1 MKTDGYIFTPELL
14 QWRYFH
20 RPVVVQV
27 LVHVLLSS
35 AHNEAS
41 AATLSYRD
49 MALQL
54 HTTVKT
60 IRVAIDVLIAEKII
74 TKCSAPRAST
84 KLYVNSSHPLSH
96 CIIPWQR
103 DQGAQATAQYGAQ
116 IGAHTR
122 AQISQLQQSENQ
134 GCKVYY
140 QDERGTDWGA
150 VMGIDGAQP
159 RAQQKRGA
167 QQKAQSRAQISQLQ
181 QSENQ
186 GCKVY
191 YQDERGTDW
200 GAVMGID
207 GAQPRAQQKRGAQ
220 QKAQSRAQIS
230 QSQTSDNQDSYKDL
244 DETKGTDKDKAKGTL
259 AREGKKEKTE
269 TKENLSPEPPLK
281 EKKEKKERRQE
292 RAHTQTQKKEKE
304 KKVEDSEI
312 KFAEVLRLF
321 NRLFLGTQVKPISKM
336 TPDRKKLVA
345 KFISDYSYEEVET
358 MLRKA
363 LNSDLLSGRKDGGC
377 YISFN
382 WLFNPKNYE
391 PLMEGTFDNPT
402 VAASAKK
409 KPQPASS
416 PVASAPPQP
425 QHEETNEE
433 IEARLRQKEERK
445 KAIER
450 EQTEA
455 LRQKYL
461 GWIEASK
468 KNPDGSMAKMVR
480 KAYKDGKLAEL
491 GITWNPSV
499 AEEEQSLA
507 DLDDQTQSYLQSL
520 LSD

>member
-27 LVHVLLSS
+27 LIHVLLSS

-49 MALQL
+49 LALQL

-103 DQGAQATAQYGAQ
+103 DQGAQVTAHFGAQ
-116 IGAHTR
+116 IGAQSR
-122 AQISQLQQSENQ
+122 AQIQSSEVPLNK
-134 GCKVYY
+134 GDSEDSETSK
-140 QDERGTDWGA
+140 GTDKGTIKGTKRA
-150 VMGIDGAQP
+150 QSRAQPKQGAQP
-159 RAQQKRGA
+159 R
-167 QQKAQSRAQISQLQ
+167 AQSRAQISH
-181 QSENQ
+181 SETPLNK
-186 GCKVY
+186 G
-191 YQDERGTDW
+191 
-200 GAVMGID
+200 
-207 GAQPRAQQKRGAQ
+207 
-220 QKAQSRAQIS
+220 
-230 QSQTSDNQDSYKDL
+230 DSEDL
-244 DETKGTDKDKAKGTL
+244 SKTKGTDKDIAKGTEV
-259 AREGKKEKTE
+259 REKKQI
-269 TKENLSPEPPLK
+269 KENLSPETPIKENKQRK
-281 EKKEKKERRQE
+281 EK
-292 RAHTQTQKKEKE
+292 AHPQTQKKEKE
-304 KKVEDSEI
+304 KKSGDAETQFS
-312 KFAEVLRLF
+312 EVLRLF

-345 KFISDYSYEEVET
+345 KFISDYSFEDIEP

-363 LNSDLLSGRKDGGC
+363 LDSDLLSGRKDGGC

-391 PLMEGTFDNPT
+391 PLMEGTFDNPS
-402 VAASAKK
+402 VEASARK
-409 KPQPASS
+409 KPQPSS
-416 PVASAPPQP
+416 STPSSPPQP
-425 QHEETNEE
+425 QRQETNEE
-433 IEARLRQKEERK
+433 IEARLRMKEERK
-445 KAIER
+445 KAEEK

-461 GWIEASK
+461 SWIEAAK
-468 KNPDGSMAKMVR
+468 KNPNGSMAKMV
-480 KAYKDGKLAEL
+480 KDAYKNGTLAKL
-491 GITWNPSV
+491 GIVWNPSV

-507 DLDDQTQSYLQSL
+507 DLDDQTQNYLQSL

>member
-27 LVHVLLSS
+27 LIHVLLSS

-49 MALQL
+49 LALQL

-103 DQGAQATAQYGAQ
+103 DQGAQVTAHFGAQ
-116 IGAHTR
+116 IGAQSR
-122 AQISQLQQSENQ
+122 AQIQSSEVPLNK
-134 GCKVYY
+134 GDSEDSETSK
-140 QDERGTDWGA
+140 GTVKGTVKGTNRA
-150 VMGIDGAQP
+150 QSRAQPKQGAQP
-159 RAQQKRGA
+159 RAQSG
-167 QQKAQSRAQISQLQ
+167 AQISHTETPLNKGN
-181 QSENQ
+181 SE
-186 GCKVY
+186 
-191 YQDERGTDW
+191 
-200 GAVMGID
+200 
-207 GAQPRAQQKRGAQ
+207 
-220 QKAQSRAQIS
+220 
-230 QSQTSDNQDSYKDL
+230 DL
-244 DETKGTDKDKAKGTL
+244 EIVKGTDKDIAKGTEV
-259 AREGKKEKTE
+259 REKKQI
-269 TKENLSPEPPLK
+269 KENLSPETPIKENKQRK
-281 EKKEKKERRQE
+281 EK
-292 RAHTQTQKKEKE
+292 AHPQTQKKEKE
-304 KKVEDSEI
+304 KKSGDAETQFS
-312 KFAEVLRLF
+312 EVLRLF

-345 KFISDYSYEEVET
+345 KFISDYSFDDIEP

-363 LNSDLLSGRKDGGC
+363 LDSDLLSGRKDGGC

-391 PLMEGTFDNPT
+391 PLMEGTFDNPL
-402 VAASAKK
+402 VEASARK
-409 KPQPASS
+409 KPQPSS
-416 PVASAPPQP
+416 STPSSPPQP

-433 IEARLRQKEERK
+433 IEARLKRKEERK
-445 KAIER
+445 KELEK
-450 EQTEA
+450 EQAEA

-461 GWIEASK
+461 GWIEAAK
-468 KNPDGSMAKMVR
+468 KNPDGSMAQMV
-480 KAYKDGKLAEL
+480 KDAYKNGTLVKL
-491 GITWNPSV
+491 GIDWTPPV
-499 AEEEQSLA
+499 EEETKNLL
-507 DLDDQTQSYLQSL
+507 DLDDKTQNYLQSI

>member
-27 LVHVLLSS
+27 LIHVLLSS

-49 MALQL
+49 LALQL

-103 DQGAQATAQYGAQ
+103 DQGAQVTAHFGAQ
-116 IGAHTR
+116 IGAQSR
-122 AQISQLQQSENQ
+122 AQIQSSEVPLNK
-134 GCKVYY
+134 GDSDDSETSK
-140 QDERGTDWGA
+140 GTDKGTVKGTNRA
-150 VMGIDGAQP
+150 QSRAQPKQGAQP
-159 RAQQKRGA
+159 RAQSG
-167 QQKAQSRAQISQLQ
+167 AQISH
-181 QSENQ
+181 SETPLNK
-186 GCKVY
+186 G
-191 YQDERGTDW
+191 
-200 GAVMGID
+200 
-207 GAQPRAQQKRGAQ
+207 
-220 QKAQSRAQIS
+220 
-230 QSQTSDNQDSYKDL
+230 DSEDL
-244 DETKGTDKDKAKGTL
+244 EIVKGTDKDIAKGTEV
-259 AREGKKEKTE
+259 REKKQI
-269 TKENLSPEPPLK
+269 KENLSPETPIKENKQRK
-281 EKKEKKERRQE
+281 EK
-292 RAHTQTQKKEKE
+292 AHPQTQKKEKE
-304 KKVEDSEI
+304 KKSGDAETQFS
-312 KFAEVLRLF
+312 EVLRLF

-345 KFISDYSYEEVET
+345 KFISDYSFEDIEP

-391 PLMEGTFDNPT
+391 PLMEGTFDNPS
-402 VAASAKK
+402 VEASARK
-409 KPQPASS
+409 KPQPSS
-416 PVASAPPQP
+416 STPSSPPQP

-433 IEARLRQKEERK
+433 IEARLKRKEERK
-445 KAIER
+445 KELEK
-450 EQTEA
+450 EQAEA

-461 GWIEASK
+461 GWIEAAK
-468 KNPDGSMAKMVR
+468 KNPDGSMAQMV
-480 KAYKDGKLAEL
+480 KDAYKNGTLAKL
-491 GITWNPSV
+491 GIDWTPPV
-499 AEEEQSLA
+499 EEETKNLL
-507 DLDDQTQSYLQSL
+507 DLDDKTQNYLQSL

>member
-27 LVHVLLSS
+27 LIHVLLSS

-49 MALQL
+49 LALQL

-60 IRVAIDVLIAEKII
+60 IRVAIDLLIAEKII

-103 DQGAQATAQYGAQ
+103 DQGAQVTAHFGAQ
-116 IGAHTR
+116 IGAQSR
-122 AQISQLQQSENQ
+122 AQIQSSEVPLNK
-134 GCKVYY
+134 GDSEDSETSK
-140 QDERGTDWGA
+140 GTVKGTVKGTNRA
-150 VMGIDGAQP
+150 QSRAQTKQGAQP
-159 RAQQKRGA
+159 RAQSG
-167 QQKAQSRAQISQLQ
+167 AQISH
-181 QSENQ
+181 SETPLNK
-186 GCKVY
+186 G
-191 YQDERGTDW
+191 
-200 GAVMGID
+200 
-207 GAQPRAQQKRGAQ
+207 
-220 QKAQSRAQIS
+220 
-230 QSQTSDNQDSYKDL
+230 DSEDSA
-244 DETKGTDKDKAKGTL
+244 EVEGTDKDKGKGTEV
-259 AREGKKEKTE
+259 RGKKQI
-269 TKENLSPEPPLK
+269 KENISPEPPIKENKQRK
-281 EKKEKKERRQE
+281 EK
-292 RAHTQTQKKEKE
+292 AHTHTQKKEKE
-304 KKVEDSEI
+304 KKSLDPEVQFS
-312 KFAEVLRLF
+312 EVLRLF

-336 TPDRKKLVA
+336 TPDRKKMVA
-345 KFISDYSYEEVET
+345 KFISDYSFEDIEP

-391 PLMEGTFDNPT
+391 ALMEGTFDNPT
-402 VAASAKK
+402 VVASAGK
-409 KPQPASS
+409 KPQHSSS
-416 PVASAPPQP
+416 PPPSPPQP
-425 QHEETNEE
+425 QREETNEE
-433 IEARLRQKEERK
+433 IEARLRMKEERK
-445 KAIER
+445 KAEEK

-461 GWIEASK
+461 GWIEAAK
-468 KNPDGSMAKMVR
+468 KNPNGSMAKMV
-480 KAYKDGKLAEL
+480 KDAYKNGTLAKL
-491 GITWNPSV
+491 GIVWNPSV

-507 DLDDQTQSYLQSL
+507 DLDDQTQNYLQSL

>member
-27 LVHVLLSS
+27 LIHVLLSS

-49 MALQL
+49 LALQL

-103 DQGAQATAQYGAQ
+103 DQGAQVTAHFGAQ
-116 IGAHTR
+116 IGAQSR
-122 AQISQLQQSENQ
+122 AQVQSSEVSLNK
-134 GCKVYY
+134 GDSEDSETSK
-140 QDERGTDWGA
+140 GTDKGTVKGTKGA
-150 VMGIDGAQP
+150 QSRAQPKQGAQP
-159 RAQQKRGA
+159 R
-167 QQKAQSRAQISQLQ
+167 AQSRAQISH
-181 QSENQ
+181 SETPLNK
-186 GCKVY
+186 G
-191 YQDERGTDW
+191 
-200 GAVMGID
+200 
-207 GAQPRAQQKRGAQ
+207 
-220 QKAQSRAQIS
+220 
-230 QSQTSDNQDSYKDL
+230 DSEDL
-244 DETKGTDKDKAKGTL
+244 EIVKGTDKGIAKGTEV
-259 AREGKKEKTE
+259 REKKQI
-269 TKENLSPEPPLK
+269 KENLSPETPIKENKQRK
-281 EKKEKKERRQE
+281 EK
-292 RAHTQTQKKEKE
+292 AHPQTQKKEKE
-304 KKVEDSEI
+304 KKSGDAETQFS
-312 KFAEVLRLF
+312 EVLRLF

-345 KFISDYSYEEVET
+345 KFISDYSFEDIEP

-363 LNSDLLSGRKDGGC
+363 LDSDLLSGRKDGGC

-402 VAASAKK
+402 VEASAGKK
-409 KPQPASS
+409 SIPKPAGSPKPQ
-416 PVASAPPQP
+416 Q
-425 QHEETNEE
+425 EETNEE
-433 IEARLRQKEERK
+433 IEARLKQKEEAQ
-445 KAIER
+445 KAKEKA
-450 EQTEA
+450 ETDA
-455 LRQKYL
+455 LRQKYQE
-461 GWIEASK
+461 WIEGAA
-468 KNPDGSMAKMVR
+468 KNPNGSMAKMVR
-480 KAYKDGKLAEL
+480 HAYDNGTLAKL
-491 GITWNPSV
+491 GIVWNPSV